1 MDKLAVEELNKTIR
15 VLSFLQ
21 IREKALR
28 EDLLFSLN
36 NYSSAPEDDV
46 SWLGPVKRLEHEIL
60 FLCVD
65 VYSLHK
71 GISKKSSLF
80 SKIIKN
86 KGKEFLKVDNSKTW
100 GSESINIRV
109 IGSGSTREGTPEEIA
124 DHLEALNKIAF
135 EDRKALK
142 EEVGLTS
149 HQHSDMDD
157 WMDTLFD
164 KNLIE
169 KLSGYRKEGAHRFNT
184 LDNLERELQII
195 QPEGL
200 EARLDVVA
208 EVLERYQ
215 SCLQK
220 ILIYTTSVAHE
231 GISQCD
237 LRYDSLLRIKQWKEL
252 QVMFDNYWQNW
263 S

>member
-1 MDKLAVEELNKTIR
+1 MDKLVVEELNKTIR

-28 EDLLFSLN
+28 EDLLFSLH
-36 NYSSAPEDDV
+36 NYSSVPEDDV
-46 SWLGPVKRLEHEIL
+46 SWIGPVKRLEHEIL

-65 VYSLHK
+65 AYSLHR
-71 GISKKSSLF
+71 GISKKKSLF
-80 SKIIKN
+80 SKVIKN
-86 KGKEFLKVDNSKTW
+86 KGKEFLKVDDSETW
-100 GSESINIRV
+100 SFESINLRV
-109 IGSGSTREGTPEEIA
+109 ISSEGTREGTSEEIA
-124 DHLEALNKIAF
+124 DHLEASNKMAF

-157 WMDTLFD
+157 WMEALVD
-164 KNLIE
+164 KNLME
-169 KLSGYRKEGAHRFNT
+169 KLNIYRKEGAHRFDS
-184 LDNLERELQII
+184 LDYLERELQII
-195 QPEGL
+195 RPEGL

-231 GISQCD
+231 GISKCD